1 MTKQEVGERAIRV
14 CVADGQTLVRKGICA
29 LLAAEPDIEVV
40 GEAAA
45 AADALALAGRQ
56 RPDVI
61 LIDLAM
67 FPADSI
73 EAIQRIAAH
82 SPSTRVLVL
91 TASDAEEP
99 ILAAIRAGAVG
110 FLLKSCEPGDLVR
123 AIHEV
128 QRGGAWLQPAIARRL
143 LGEISHPGRTR
154 ASGDTLTER
163 EVDVL
168 RLLAHGYSNQQ
179 IADRLTIC
187 EGTVRVHVSNIL
199 SKLHIASRTQA
210 ALYAL
215 REGLATLQD
224 TQAQAS
230 TSGNGFAIGVHNV

>member
-1 MTKQEVGERAIRV
+1 VSKQTAGDQRAIRV
-14 CVADGQTLVRKGICA
+14 GVADAQTLVRKGICA

-40 GEAAA
+40 GEAG
-45 AADALALAGRQ
+45 DPVDVRALAGQQ

-61 LIDLAM
+61 LVDLAM

-73 EAIQRIAAH
+73 EAMEQIAAH
-82 SPSTRVLVL
+82 SPATRVLVL
-91 TASDAEEP
+91 TASGAEER
-99 ILAAIRAGAVG
+99 IFAAIKAGAVG

-123 AIHEV
+123 AVREV
-128 QRGGAWLQPAIARRL
+128 QRGGAWLHPAIARRL
-143 LGEISHPGRTR
+143 LGEISHAGRTR

-163 EVDVL
+163 EMDVL
-168 RLLAHGYSNQQ
+168 RLLARGYSNQQ
-179 IADRLTIC
+179 IADQLTIC

-215 REGLATLQD
+215 REGLATLEE
-224 TQAQAS
+224 A
-230 TSGNGFAIGVHNV
+230 